1 MRNTVIPIVT
11 LFMFIGCASLTKG
24 KGAAESAVN
33 RFHQQ
38 LNAEQYG
45 EIYAQS
51 DEKYRGAVKE
61 ADSNA
66 LFEAIHRK
74 LGNVKNAAQSSWR
87 VNATTGG
94 TFVSLVYDTE
104 FTEGRG
110 VERFDF
116 LVGGERATLINYN
129 INSPLL
135 ITK

>member
-1 MRNTVIPIVT
+1 MRNTVALIVT
-11 LFMFIGCASLTKG
+11 LFMFIACASLTKG

-38 LNAEQYG
+38 LNAEKYG
-45 EIYAQS
+45 EIYAQA
-51 DEKYRGAVKE
+51 DDKFRGVVKE

-74 LGNVKNAAQSSWR
+74 LGNVKNAALSNWR

-94 TFVSLVYDTE
+94 TFVSLAYDTE

-110 VERFDF
+110 MERFDF
-116 LVGGERATLINYN
+116 LVSGERASLINYN

>member
-74 LGNVKNAAQSSWR
+74 LGNIKIATQSNWR

-94 TFVSLVYDTE
+94 TFVSLGYNTE

-110 VERFDF
+110 VEQFVF
-116 LVGGERATLINYN
+116 LVSGERATLINYN